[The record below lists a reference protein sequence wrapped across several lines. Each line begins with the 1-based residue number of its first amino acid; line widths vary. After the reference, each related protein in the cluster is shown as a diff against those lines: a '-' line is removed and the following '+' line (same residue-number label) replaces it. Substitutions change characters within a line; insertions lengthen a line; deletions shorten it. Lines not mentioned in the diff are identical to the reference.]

1 MQVTRLVGVYTSPDI
16 IVEYAD
22 GNRIQPVAFSF
33 EAEVVGG
40 DLGLGD
46 ETTEFGYFAV
56 NELDTID
63 LMEHHRQRVK
73 DATENRAAVPFG

>member
-56 NELDTID
+56 NELESID
-63 LMEHHRQRVK
+63 LMEHHRQLE
-73 DATENRAAVPFG
+73 DATENRAAAFFR

>member
-1 MQVTRLVGVYTSPDI
+1 MLSAAPHKWWCGLRTG
-16 IVEYAD
+16 
-22 GNRIQPVAFSF
+22 VAFSF

-40 DLGLGD
+40 ELDLSD

-73 DATENRAAVPFG
+73 DATENRAAVSFR